1 MSPGKSGFTVVVGVS
16 TTSTSPGA
24 LTWAVA
30 EAAARGGSVVAVRAW
45 RPVTPTS
52 SGTRPPLQT
61 YDAETAYAGERE
73 RLSADV
79 AAVLGPDH
87 QVECRLVEGG
97 RRKVLLKQARDADL
111 LVVDAPRQTEL
122 SGGVFFAHRLVYAAP
137 CPVVIMPPSVSGLGP
152 TGLAKAGRKLG
163 EEVVRAAGTAG
174 RPGVRPPFT
183 SGDPSDPQEG

>member
-1 MSPGKSGFTVVVGVS
+1 MSPGTSGFTVVVGVS

-45 RPVTPTS
+45 RPTTPTS
-52 SGTRPPLQT
+52 SGTRPPLHT
-61 YDAETAYAGERE
+61 YDAEAGYAGEQE
-73 RLSADV
+73 RLSVDV

-87 QVECRLVEGG
+87 QVECRLIEGG

-122 SGGVFFAHRLVYAAP
+122 GGGVLFVHRLVYAAP
-137 CPVVIMPPSVSGLGP
+137 CPVVIMPPSVAGRGP
-152 TGLAKAGRKLG
+152 TGLARAGRKLG
-163 EEVVRAAGTAG
+163 EEVIRAASTAG
-174 RPGVRPPFT
+174 RPGVRPPST
-183 SGDPSDPQEG
+183 SRDQE